1 MKLSKK
7 AIQKYEKAGYDLK
20 LLEKL
25 QPEGGIKFKDR
36 FIETGSGFVGCVH
49 VYALSDKVNQ
59 LWLAGLMSIERSI
72 ATVDIATANKYD
84 VIDRINKTSKE
95 LRMRGSEEKHD
106 TAISDAASSYMQL
119 QQFAHTLTQQGE
131 IAKLVNIRIYLYDY
145 SQEEL
150 EKRIGDIKKD
160 LQNRGHLATVLEFRT
175 SQEWDSLFQDY
186 DAQMTWSAFRAGEI
200 SPSVTLGAGLP
211 FHHQSLKDP
220 RGIYLGVT
228 STNGAFI
235 FDPFLSSATR
245 KSFNGFVLGKMGYGK
260 STVLKMIEEGLVA
273 KDTFIRGFDKARD
286 FHKLISSQKGMII
299 DLAGDNGEIINP
311 LEIFATST
319 DLTGQ
324 NVNEYGSFMHHIAK
338 VTNIF
343 RFMYPSLT
351 DMQITEF
358 RTYLREFY
366 ISWGLLRSDYNSNQ
380 SAVKVTGLSPEK
392 YPIFSDFLEFLSHYQ
407 LPSTVTSVK
416 RAALEAIKTYVT
428 EIVNQYG
435 PLFNGHTTI
444 SNLAQESVLF
454 FDIDNLSNLDKE
466 VFQAQLFQA
475 LTIIWSHGLING
487 RRMKAKLEAKKISIE
502 EYRNFMVF
510 IDEAHNII
518 NANNLD
524 AVQYVTNFMREMR
537 KFGAGVIFAT
547 QTPAEVLPESS
558 SNEAIDEVKKVFELC
573 QYKFLLNLDNSMVGR
588 MKKVLGDTI
597 TETDF
602 ARLPRLKQGE
612 AVVQLSS
619 TETYGVTFVPTND
632 QLDRF
637 SGGQ

>member
-1 MKLSKK
+1 MNLTKK
-7 AIQKYEKAGYDLK
+7 QIKKYEDQGYDLR
-20 LLEKL
+20 LLEEI
-25 QPEGGIKFKDR
+25 QPEGGLAFKDR
-36 FIETGSGFVGCVH
+36 IIESGNGFVGCLH
-49 VYALSDKVNQ
+49 LYALADKVNQ
-59 LWLAGLMSIERSI
+59 LWLAGIMSIERTI
-72 ATVDIATANKYD
+72 ATIDVATANKYE

-95 LRMRGSEEKHD
+95 LRMRGNEEKHE
-106 TAISDAASSYMQL
+106 TAVSDAASTYIQL
-119 QQFAHTLTQQGE
+119 QQFAQSLSQQGE
-131 IAKLVNIRIYLYDY
+131 IAKLVHVRIYFYDH

-150 EKRIGDIKKD
+150 EKRIGDAKKD
-160 LQNRGHLATVLEFRT
+160 LTNRGHKFTVFEFRS
-175 SQEWDSLFQDY
+175 SQEWDSLFQNY
-186 DAQMTWSAFRAGEI
+186 DQQMEWSSFRSGEV

-235 FDPFLSSATR
+235 FDPFLSTATR

-260 STVLKMIEEGLVA
+260 STVLKMLEEGLVA
-273 KDTFIRGFDKARD
+273 KNCFIRGFDKARD
-286 FHKLISSQKGMII
+286 FHKLIKSQKGMII

-311 LEIFATST
+311 LEIFATAT

-324 NVNEYGSFMHHIAK
+324 QVNEFGSFMHHIAK
-338 VTNIF
+338 VTNIM

-366 ISWGLLRSDYNSNQ
+366 IHWGLLRPDYNTNQ
-380 SAVKVTGLSPEK
+380 AQVKVTGLDPK
-392 YPIFSDFLEFLSHYQ
+392 AYPIFSNFLDFLNNYSLEGH
-407 LPSTVTSVK
+407 VTSGK
-416 RAALEAIKTYVT
+416 RATLETLKTYVQ
-428 EIVNQYG
+428 EIVSQYG

-444 SNLAQESVLF
+444 SDLAQESVLF
-454 FDIDNLSNLDKE
+454 FDIDNLSNLDRE

-487 RRMKAKLEAKKISIE
+487 RKMKAKLESNQITID

-510 IDEAHNII
+510 IDEAHNVI
-518 NANNLD
+518 NAQNLG

-573 QYKFLLNLDNSMVGR
+573 QYKILLNLDNSMVSR
-588 MKKVLGDTI
+588 MKSVLGDTI

-602 ARLPRLKQGE
+602 AKLPRLKQGE

-619 TETYGVTFVPTND
+619 TENYNVSFIPTAD

-637 SGGQ
+637 AGGQ